1 MDVVDFARSMYK
13 LLRERELDLTQAL
26 AAGSVQSW
34 DQYKMTVGEIRG
46 LSFAREEMKALLEK
60 TADDAEDLISS

>member
-1 MDVVDFARSMYK
+1 VDVVDFARSMYK

>member
-60 TADDAEDLISS
+60 TADDAEDIISS

>member
-1 MDVVDFARSMYK
+1 MYK